1 MCVLMPESS
10 QIRSLEPPIA
20 ATRFSEAV
28 ARASTPQNP
37 LRVVDLR
44 DSMPDELFFDY
55 VHLNDEGRARFSAFL
70 GQRLN
75 EQVMAKS
82 SQ

>member
-1 MCVLMPESS
+1 
-10 QIRSLEPPIA
+10 
-20 ATRFSEAV
+20 
-28 ARASTPQNP
+28 
-37 LRVVDLR
+37 
-44 DSMPDELFFDY
+44 
-55 VHLNDEGRARFSAFL
+55 VHLNDEGRARFSAYL